1 MADLFEEGRLGIES
15 RIGGVDAIGPRMS
28 SLEHHPGLDFDG
40 AQGRSR
46 VGREE
51 RVARAAG
58 EDDDSALLEVAG
70 RPTPDVRLSDLFHPD
85 GGLHPGRLASL
96 VECVLEGQRIDGGR
110 QHAHVVG
117 LGTVHARAGTRHA
130 PPDVAAADDDR
141 DVDLELATDF
151 DNLLGDLADDLAVD
165 AVPVGAG
172 ERLS

>member
-1 MADLFEEGRLGIES
+1 MSVVKNGLPVPPAKMTTRPFS
-15 RIGGVDAIGPRMS
+15 RW
-28 SLEHHPGLDFDG
+28 
-40 AQGRSR
+40 
-46 VGREE
+46 
-51 RVARAAG
+51 RVAR
-58 EDDDSALLEVAG
+58 
-70 RPTPDVRLSDLFHPD
+70 RLHPD

-110 QHAHVVG
+110 KHAHVVG

-141 DVDLELATDF
+141 DVDLELAADF